1 MRYFFWFFCI
11 NSLLY
16 SQSGNWWIV
25 FSDKEC
31 SQVIELSD
39 RALERRI
46 KQGIKLDFYDYSV
59 CDEYITVLKQYNL
72 HIRNTSRWLNAVS
85 VKIDSKKVLDQ
96 ISNLSFV
103 KDIYPVRKMVK
114 QTEINLFKE
123 HIPDYYNSRIFSSL
137 LYGSSYN
144 QIDMLGGVDLHNAG
158 FFGDDMIIAVFD
170 AGFIDVESLPIFENL
185 WANNQI
191 LDSYDFVDK
200 DNNVFKGSSHGTM
213 VLSTMGGY
221 MPDSLIGTA
230 PQAKYML
237 FRTLIDKFLNRK
249 DYSIELD
256 LLISLLKQN
265 RIDLDWDEK
274 FEFLQKSNFKSM
286 DYLLTSINRLVYEQ
300 RISES
305 LQEKSDLRKARSFNN
320 LEDFKTYF
328 FEEINSLITI
338 KKVQDNSLRD
348 ISEKVKVNKSNVKLA
363 KEYLLIGNIQ
373 KSVEILSLEENNI
386 NEDIKRWLDSA
397 KLFLSTIDK
406 IEKLEKEIFINE

>member
-1 MRYFFWFFCI
+1 
-11 NSLLY
+11 
-16 SQSGNWWIV
+16 
-25 FSDKEC
+25 
-31 SQVIELSD
+31 
-39 RALERRI
+39 
-46 KQGIKLDFYDYSV
+46 
-59 CDEYITVLKQYNL
+59 
-72 HIRNTSRWLNAVS
+72 
-85 VKIDSKKVLDQ
+85 
-96 ISNLSFV
+96 
-103 KDIYPVRKMVK
+103 
-114 QTEINLFKE
+114 
-123 HIPDYYNSRIFSSL
+123 
-137 LYGSSYN
+137 
-144 QIDMLGGVDLHNAG
+144 
-158 FFGDDMIIAVFD
+158 
-170 AGFIDVESLPIFENL
+170 
-185 WANNQI
+185 
-191 LDSYDFVDK
+191 
-200 DNNVFKGSSHGTM
+200 
-213 VLSTMGGY
+213 
-221 MPDSLIGTA
+221 
-230 PQAKYML
+230 ML

-300 RISES
+300 RITES
-305 LQEKSDLRKARSFNN
+305 LQEKSDLRKSRSFNN

-386 NEDIKRWLDSA
+386 NDDIKRWLDYA

>member
-1 MRYFFWFFCI
+1 M
-11 NSLLY
+11 
-16 SQSGNWWIV
+16 
-25 FSDKEC
+25 
-31 SQVIELSD
+31 
-39 RALERRI
+39 
-46 KQGIKLDFYDYSV
+46 
-59 CDEYITVLKQYNL
+59 
-72 HIRNTSRWLNAVS
+72 
-85 VKIDSKKVLDQ
+85 Q
-96 ISNLSFV
+96 ISN
-103 KDIYPVRKMVK
+103 
-114 QTEINLFKE
+114 
-123 HIPDYYNSRIFSSL
+123 
-137 LYGSSYN
+137 
-144 QIDMLGGVDLHNAG
+144 A
-158 FFGDDMIIAVFD
+158 A
-170 AGFIDVESLPIFENL
+170 ENL
-185 WANNQI
+185 NLTQKSIEEVRSKTQDNFEKIRAI
-191 LDSYDFVDK
+191 SK
-200 DNNVFKGSSHGTM
+200 DNALENT
-213 VLSTMGGY
+213 
-221 MPDSLIGTA
+221 PDFANIDTSFNEQNKYLI
-230 PQAKYML
+230 KYML

-305 LQEKSDLRKARSFNN
+305 LQEKSDLRKSRSFNN

-386 NEDIKRWLDSA
+386 NDDIKRWLDSA

>member
-1 MRYFFWFFCI
+1 MKKKSETKNANFIDLDKEEFKKKKGFLKYFFFL
-11 NSLLY
+11 SLFTVIFISIFY
-16 SQSGNWWIV
+16 YT
-25 FSDKEC
+25 KENL
-31 SQVIELSD
+31 SLFEKNYIERDSS
-39 RALERRI
+39 E
-46 KQGIKLDFYDYSV
+46 K
-59 CDEYITVLKQYNL
+59 DENVTL
-72 HIRNTSRWLNAVS
+72 
-85 VKIDSKKVLDQ
+85 KIDTLANRIDKNELQ
-96 ISNLSFV
+96 ISN
-103 KDIYPVRKMVK
+103 
-114 QTEINLFKE
+114 
-123 HIPDYYNSRIFSSL
+123 
-137 LYGSSYN
+137 
-144 QIDMLGGVDLHNAG
+144 A
-158 FFGDDMIIAVFD
+158 A
-170 AGFIDVESLPIFENL
+170 ENL
-185 WANNQI
+185 NLTQKSIEEVRSKTQDNFEKIRAI
-191 LDSYDFVDK
+191 SK
-200 DNNVFKGSSHGTM
+200 DNALENT
-213 VLSTMGGY
+213 
-221 MPDSLIGTA
+221 PDFANIDTSFNEQNKYLI
-230 PQAKYML
+230 KYML

-305 LQEKSDLRKARSFNN
+305 LQEKSDLRQSRSFNN

-386 NEDIKRWLDSA
+386 NDDIKRWLDSA

>member
-1 MRYFFWFFCI
+1 MKKKSETKNANFIDLDKEEFKKKKGFLKYFFFL
-11 NSLLY
+11 SLF
-16 SQSGNWWIV
+16 IV
-25 FSDKEC
+25 IFISIFYYTKENL
-31 SQVIELSD
+31 SLFEKNYIERDSS
-39 RALERRI
+39 E
-46 KQGIKLDFYDYSV
+46 K
-59 CDEYITVLKQYNL
+59 DENVTL
-72 HIRNTSRWLNAVS
+72 
-85 VKIDSKKVLDQ
+85 KIDTLANRIDKNELQ
-96 ISNLSFV
+96 ISN
-103 KDIYPVRKMVK
+103 
-114 QTEINLFKE
+114 
-123 HIPDYYNSRIFSSL
+123 
-137 LYGSSYN
+137 
-144 QIDMLGGVDLHNAG
+144 A
-158 FFGDDMIIAVFD
+158 A
-170 AGFIDVESLPIFENL
+170 ENL
-185 WANNQI
+185 NLTQKSIEEVRSKTQDNFEKIRAI
-191 LDSYDFVDK
+191 SK
-200 DNNVFKGSSHGTM
+200 DNALENT
-213 VLSTMGGY
+213 
-221 MPDSLIGTA
+221 PDFANIDTSFNEQNKYLI
-230 PQAKYML
+230 KYML

-300 RISES
+300 RITES
-305 LQEKSDLRKARSFNN
+305 LQEKSDLRKSRSFNN

-386 NEDIKRWLDSA
+386 NDDIKRWLDSA